1 MKIGLGINIDVTK
14 IDKSR
19 LKDGKYLDLT
29 GFVDLDNEDK
39 YGKNGFITQSM
50 TKEEREQNVRLPIL
64 GNSKVFYKGDGG
76 QQQNAPYQNA
86 SQPAP
91 ASDFDDD
98 IPFFP
103 HEKGMVI

>member
-64 GNSKVFYKGDGG
+64 GIARCFIRERVVVISKVLRN
-76 QQQNAPYQNA
+76 QRQTMALMTRA
-86 SQPAP
+86 S
-91 ASDFDDD
+91 
-98 IPFFP
+98 PFS
-103 HEKGMVI
+103 HARV